1 LMASDY
7 TFRILVSTVT
17 TVHFSYFGQYCHYC
31 PLFVFWSVL
40 WLLSTFRILVST
52 VTTVHFSYFGQYCDY
67 CPLFIFWSVLW
78 LLSTL
83 RICFFIS
90 SKFKLNQSIRPG
102 LSGGDGWYILLTSLQ
117 RLRWYL
123 VQILTSIV
131 KGSRRQYAEDIIV
144 SSR

>member
-1 LMASDY
+1 MASDY

-17 TVHFSYFGQYCHYC
+17 TVHFSYFGQYC
-31 PLFVFWSVL
+31 
-40 WLLSTFRILVST
+40 
-52 VTTVHFSYFGQYCDY
+52 DY
-67 CPLFIFWSVLW
+67 CPLCV
-78 LLSTL
+78 
-83 RICFFIS
+83 FFLIS
-90 SKFKLNQSIRPG
+90 SKFKLNQLIRPG